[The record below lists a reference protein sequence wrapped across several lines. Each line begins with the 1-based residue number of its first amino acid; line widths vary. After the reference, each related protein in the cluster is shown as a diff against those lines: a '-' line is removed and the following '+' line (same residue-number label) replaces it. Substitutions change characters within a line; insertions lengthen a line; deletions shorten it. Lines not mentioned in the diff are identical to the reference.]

1 MKPIWNVLLAG
12 FFLVSCAA
20 LPGESEPASG
30 PGADSPQ
37 PASAYPDLGPAP
49 ELTGETWLNVES
61 PLKLANLRG
70 KVILLDMWTFG

>member
-1 MKPIWNVLLAG
+1 MKSLWNVLLAS

-20 LPGESEPASG
+20 LPGESESGLG

-37 PASAYPDLGPAP
+37 PASEYPDLGPAP

-61 PLKLANLRG
+61 PLKLADLRG